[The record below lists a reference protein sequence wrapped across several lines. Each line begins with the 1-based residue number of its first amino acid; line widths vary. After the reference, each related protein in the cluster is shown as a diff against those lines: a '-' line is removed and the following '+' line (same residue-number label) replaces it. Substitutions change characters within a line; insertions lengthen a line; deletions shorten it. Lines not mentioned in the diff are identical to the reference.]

1 MENKEYN
8 LDFYEAL
15 KIVMNG
21 GAVKGDNF
29 VDGVFL
35 QLNIKGQL
43 VVVDAMRMYEQ
54 ETNVFIKRMVRQK
67 FRELFTLTIKDL
79 TD

>member
-54 ETNVFIKRMVRQK
+54 ETNVFIERMVRQK
-67 FRELFTLTIKDL
+67 FRELITLTIKDL